1 MKATFLKFIV
11 MPIIKADNE
20 RTLLRSN
27 EKKNSEK
34 DLSKIE
40 GRFAEGKQ
48 KVNSLK
54 ITLQKCQNVK
64 GKHNN
69 MEQVEMEY

>member
-1 MKATFLKFIV
+1 MKTTFLKFIV

-40 GRFAEGKQ
+40 GRFAEGK
-48 KVNSLK
+48 
-54 ITLQKCQNVK
+54 
-64 GKHNN
+64 
-69 MEQVEMEY
+69 